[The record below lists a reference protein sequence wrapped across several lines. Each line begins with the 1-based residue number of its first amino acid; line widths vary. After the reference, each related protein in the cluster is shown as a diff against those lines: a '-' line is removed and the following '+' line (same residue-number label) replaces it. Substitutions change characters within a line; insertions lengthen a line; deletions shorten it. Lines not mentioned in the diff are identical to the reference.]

1 MALRMNADAV
11 SLVSSGR
18 ISEVHEPGMV
28 IHCMVQECIAPDLAA
43 VLGPAFGEV
52 PGPGVRFAL
61 NPPVDAVSAAVG
73 NAAELL

>member
-1 MALRMNADAV
+1 
-11 SLVSSGR
+11 
-18 ISEVHEPGMV
+18 
-28 IHCMVQECIAPDLAA
+28 MVQECIAPDLAA

-73 NAAELL
+73 NAALSAGVAEAEWRRSDRVGEERLKG